1 MSAANP
7 EVGIMIVHEGPA
19 DQSPRV
25 LTFGLEP
32 EDFLID

>member
-1 MSAANP
+1 
-7 EVGIMIVHEGPA
+7 VGVVMVHEGPA

-25 LTFGLEP
+25 LTFGLSR